1 MQTLIPWFI
10 LKNIPGIGDLTFKR
24 LLKVFHSPQ
33 NVLSAPYDELLR
45 IKGVTSATAKA
56 VCGKHTVTDAIKRE
70 LDDIQAASVNIIT
83 FTDAAYPYLLQE
95 IPDPPPFLYVK
106 GSLERLLFPLAVVGS
121 RKASA
126 YGLTAT
132 RKLCAD
138 LCAKGLSIVSGLA
151 LGIDSAAHQG
161 ALESGGATFA
171 VLGNGLQSVYPRENL
186 KLARRIVENGGAVI
200 SELPMRMGPEAF
212 NFPKRNRI
220 ISGLCM
226 GTVVTEAAAK
236 SGSLITARMALEQ
249 NREVFAVPGSIQSGQ
264 SVGCHYLLKNG
275 AKLVESDGDIIEE
288 LGGSLAAL
296 LNKHQTELPPECKN
310 LAQRLQNS
318 IYPLAELE
326 RLYVGI
332 NADPKHIDTLCREFG
347 KPAATMLGMLTEL
360 ELESLVQK
368 LPGDYYIKE
377 DLA

>member
-33 NVLSAPYDELLR
+33 NVLNADYEKLLR
-45 IKGVTSATAKA
+45 VKGITPEIADA
-56 VCGKHTVTDAIKRE
+56 VCAKHTVTDAIKRE
-70 LDDIQAASVNIIT
+70 LDDIKAASVNIIT
-83 FTDAAYPYLLQE
+83 LTDAAYPYLLQE
-95 IPDPPPFLYVK
+95 IPDPPPLLYVR
-106 GSLERLLFPLAVVGS
+106 GSLDRLLFPLAVVGS
-121 RKASA
+121 RRAST

-132 RKLCAD
+132 RKLCTD

-161 ALESGGATFA
+161 ALEGGGATFA
-171 VLGNGLQSVYPRENL
+171 VLGNGLKSVYPRENL
-186 KLARRIVENGGAVI
+186 KLAHAIIENGGALI
-200 SELPMRMGPEAF
+200 SEQPMRMGPEAF

-226 GTVVTEAAAK
+226 GTVVTEAASK
-236 SGSLITARMALEQ
+236 SGSLITARLALEQ
-249 NREVFAVPGSIQSGQ
+249 NREVFAVPGSINSSQS
-264 SVGCHYLLKNG
+264 SGCHFLLKSG
-275 AKLVESDGDIIEE
+275 AKLVESDSDIIEE

-296 LNKHQTELPPECKN
+296 LSEHQTKLPAPRKN
-310 LAQRLQNS
+310 FADMMQNS

-326 RLYVGI
+326 QIYTGI
-332 NADPKHIDTLCREFG
+332 SADPKHIDTLCREFG
-347 KPAATMLGMLTEL
+347 KSASTMLGILTEL
-360 ELESLVQK
+360 ELEDLVQK